1 MPDAVVDIGNS
12 RIKLCRVEGGS
23 LKLPVRGLAPD
34 DPAAWTRLA
43 GEWQFASDRAWAV
56 ASTSPQRLKQFTE
69 WAAARGDGVTAIDAA
84 GKVPIAVRV
93 DEPGSVG
100 IDRLLNALAA
110 GAVVKA
116 GGPAIVV
123 DAGSAV
129 TIDLLDEQ
137 GGFAGGTI
145 SPGLRLMALALREH
159 TARLPLVDASGALP
173 AGPPGKNTDAA
184 MKLGIVYAVAGGI
197 DAVIRE
203 TAARC
208 TTAPFLVLTGG
219 DMTPQLAGLL
229 QSRHQFQSEI
239 RPTLTLEGI
248 LRAAEHRP

>member
-12 RIKLCRVEGGS
+12 RIKFCRVEGGS
-23 LKLPVRGLAPD
+23 LKLPVRGLPTFDLAT
-34 DPAAWTRLA
+34 WERLA
-43 GEWQFASDRAWAV
+43 TEWTFAPGRVWAV
-56 ASTSPQRLKQFTE
+56 ASTDPARRKQFAN
-69 WAAARGDGVTAIDAA
+69 WATSRGEKVIAIDSPRQ
-84 GKVPIAVRV
+84 VSIAVRV
-93 DEPGSVG
+93 DEPASVG
-100 IDRLLNALAA
+100 IDRLLNVLAA
-110 GAVVKA
+110 SVLVKP
-116 GGPAIVV
+116 GQPAIVV

-129 TIDLLDEQ
+129 TVDLLDEQ

-145 SPGLRLMALALREH
+145 SPGLRLMALSLREN
-159 TARLPLVDASGALP
+159 TAQLPLVDASESLP

-208 TTAPFLVLTGG
+208 TTAPYLFLTGG

-248 LRAAEHRP
+248 LRAAESRP